1 MSVFSSTVREK
12 ERGKKC
18 ARDKNGDEVG
28 RRGVG

>member
-18 ARDKNGDEVG
+18 ARDKNDGAVG
-28 RRGVG
+28 RRRVG